1 MDDWVSISYLDWN
14 LNYDQGKLI
23 AINDVIILY
32 ELYSVYAY
40 VCEFST
46 V

>member
-1 MDDWVSISYLDWN
+1 LVDDWVSISYLDWN
-14 LNYDQGKLI
+14 LNYDQSKLI

-40 VCEFST
+40 VC